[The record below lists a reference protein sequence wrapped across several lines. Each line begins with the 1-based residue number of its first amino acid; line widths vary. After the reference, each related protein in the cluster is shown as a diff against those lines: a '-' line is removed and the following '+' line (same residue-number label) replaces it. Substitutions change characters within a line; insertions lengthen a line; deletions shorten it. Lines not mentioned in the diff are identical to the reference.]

1 MPLKGVILAG
11 GSGTRLFPL
20 TLVTNKH
27 LLPVYDRPMI
37 FYPFHPSDMGVR
49 ETMVVVGGRS
59 VGDVLELLH
68 DGTDFGLDLSYR
80 YQRGA
85 LGIAHATG
93 PGAAFCGRRSDRRH
107 PGRQHRPRLPAIDR
121 RGLRGRRSRGA
132 AILKRVPDPER
143 FGVAEFDQNGRVVGF
158 EEKPKQPKSD
168 LIPIGI
174 YFFRPSVF
182 DILSELEPSGRGEFE
197 ITDVLNTFIERGS
210 FATYEFDGEWQD
222 AGTIESLLR
231 AASLPPASPQR
242 CPAGPRSGRR
252 PWRPSTWIRERCALS
267 RPRRLLVTGGAG
279 FIGSTFV
286 RHMLARDPEL
296 HVVVLDKLTYAG
308 NLANLEEVAQDPAS
322 RSSTATS
329 RRPSVN
335 DLAAEPTPSS
345 TSPPSRTSIAASR
358 PEPSSTEVNG
368 T

>member
-37 FYPFHPSDMGVR
+37 FYPLATLADMGVR

-68 DGTDFGLDLSYR
+68 DGTDFDLDLSYR

-85 LGIAHATG
+85 LGIAHALG
-93 PGAAFCGRRSDRRH
+93 LARPFAGDDPIAVILGDNIVHGSLRSIAEAFVADGAD
-107 PGRQHRPRLPAIDR
+107 
-121 RGLRGRRSRGA
+121 GA

-158 EEKPKQPKSD
+158 EEKPKRPKSD

-174 YFFRPSVF
+174 YFFRPAVF

-222 AGTIESLLR
+222 AGTIESLLL
-231 AASLPPASPQR
+231 A
-242 CPAGPRSGRR
+242 
-252 PWRPSTWIRERCALS
+252 
-267 RPRRLLVTGGAG
+267 
-279 FIGSTFV
+279 STF
-286 RHMLARDPEL
+286 
-296 HVVVLDKLTYAG
+296 
-308 NLANLEEVAQDPAS
+308 AS
-322 RSSTATS
+322 GF
-329 RRPSVN
+329 
-335 DLAAEPTPSS
+335 AAEM
-345 TSPPSRTSIAASR
+345 PSRASVGPEAVEAEHVDPRTVR
-358 PEPSSTEVNG
+358 P
-368 T
+368 